1 MPQRKDFG
9 EAGAE
14 GDAVHAAAMKDFS
27 LSALG
32 DSGMSEGRRDANLR
46 RKGPLVTST
55 TLLGNRAE
63 PDHGRP
69 LRRAD
74 DYGSAPPLAHS
85 SGE

>member
-46 RKGPLVTST
+46 RKGPLACNIYDAT
-55 TLLGNRAE
+55 G
-63 PDHGRP
+63 
-69 LRRAD
+69 
-74 DYGSAPPLAHS
+74 
-85 SGE
+85 

>member
-1 MPQRKDFG
+1 MMWLEEGEQRVTRCAFR
-9 EAGAE
+9 
-14 GDAVHAAAMKDFS
+14 
-27 LSALG
+27 ALFRI
-32 DSGMSEGRRDANLR
+32 DL